1 MCLLTALRVGAIL
14 AFLHAQHLYPSPL
27 GSCSY
32 GMPWYVKQS
41 SGCLDGNDANDKA
54 SDTFTLSVCFST
66 GGDDTAESYCWA
78 AISDLVVAAAQNSL
92 SVFSNTVVM
101 DRGGLDGLVDFLT
114 SSKPTYPTRPNR

>member
-1 MCLLTALRVGAIL
+1 MAVRVDLILT
-14 AFLHAQHLYPSPL
+14 FLPAQHLYPSPL

-32 GMPWYVKQS
+32 EMPWYVKQS
-41 SGCLDGNDANDKA
+41 SGCSDGNDVNGKA
-54 SDTFTLSVCFST
+54 FETFTLSVGFST
-66 GGDDTAESYCWA
+66 GGDGTAESYCWA